1 MTKKR
6 KKKKKMSIIFIIL
19 LIISGIGGKYLM
31 DKRTEHERQVAF
43 LKEHEAEMTEY
54 IKSQNEKIETVEYDW
69 DSVEVGTIGN
79 GTPQGGGIL
88 MSLTGTINGQE
99 HIIFKLGIGVS
110 KAVPKRNEYNYS
122 WVTIYNSKEN
132 VETFAKN
139 ALIK

>member
-1 MTKKR
+1 MTIKR
-6 KKKKKMSIIFIIL
+6 KKKKTMSIIFIIL

-79 GTPQGGGIL
+79 GTPQGAGKYL
-88 MSLTGTINGQE
+88 Q
-99 HIIFKLGIGVS
+99 
-110 KAVPKRNEYNYS
+110 
-122 WVTIYNSKEN
+122 VTIDWFDFSHKWIDGGNLW
-132 VETFAKN
+132 VEVDNISNPQNIEHVAN
-139 ALIK
+139 PASDLN

>member
-1 MTKKR
+1 MTTKR
-6 KKKKKMSIIFIIL
+6 KKKKTMSIIFIIL

-79 GTPQGGGIL
+79 GTPQGAGKILKISARVNKTKYGI
-88 MSLTGTINGQE
+88 I
-99 HIIFKLGIGVS
+99 LGIE
-110 KAVPKRNEYNYS
+110 PNWNNLNEIEKINTQSSSLYLLFEG
-122 WVTIYNSKEN
+122 EN
-132 VETFAKN
+132 K
-139 ALIK
+139 